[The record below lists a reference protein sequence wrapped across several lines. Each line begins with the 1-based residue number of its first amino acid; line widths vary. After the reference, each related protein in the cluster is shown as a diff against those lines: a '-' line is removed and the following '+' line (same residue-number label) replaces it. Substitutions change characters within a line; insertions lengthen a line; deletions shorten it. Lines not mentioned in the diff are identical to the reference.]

1 MNIRPRIKVVVSS
14 DSRIGRV
21 TFNKVARTGSVKFTD
36 LADVVSTGQTDGSV
50 LVYNAN
56 TNIYEVKTLP
66 KVDGGTY

>member
-14 DSRIGRV
+14 DTRVGRV
-21 TFNKVARTGSVKFTD
+21 TFNKVARTGSVRFTD
-36 LADVVSTGQTDGSV
+36 LSDVVSTGQTDGSV